1 MHDFR
6 GTTLADINHHI
17 ILILKKK
24 LDVTILHVAT
34 NDYVSRTSHEIL
46 DDMLQLQ
53 SVITKT
59 VPNCKVIFLQ
69 PTFQILRQL

>member
-6 GTTLADINHHI
+6 GATLADINHHI